1 MPAAEKI
8 KSLVRL
14 DMATLTLGPGGHF
27 PNASPPITAEI
38 WPSAQFTSVE
48 VTERLKYNDLIV
60 SGSVTFSDI
69 TVTGFAEFDGGVRIV
84 GGDSSRPD
92 EGALVVQGGVGI
104 LQNCNI
110 QGYCA
115 ATTFNATSDER
126 HKKEISHITSGL
138 DLLRDV
144 EAVRYKFRHFNKKS
158 TPDKKYHYGVLAQ
171 DLQAKGLGDLVTKNE
186 KTGTL
191 SVDYNSIV
199 GLLLRSV
206 QELDEKVRDLTERL
220 RGFNNAK

>member
-1 MPAAEKI
+1 
-8 KSLVRL
+8 
-14 DMATLTLGPGGHF
+14 MATLTLGPGGHF
-27 PNASPPITAEI
+27 PNASPPISSIEI
-38 WPSAQFTSVE
+38 WPTAQYESVQ
-48 VTERLKYNDLIV
+48 VNSYLKCNDLIV
-60 SGSVTFSDI
+60 EGQVIFNEI
-69 TVTGFAEFDGGVRIV
+69 TVAGAASFTGGVTIS
-84 GGDSSRPD
+84 GGGESTTPFNGS
-92 EGALVVQGGVGI
+92 LVISGGIG
-104 LQNCNI
+104 LTGNI
-110 QGYCA
+110 NAGGYVA

-144 EAVRYKFRHFNKKS
+144 EAVRYKFRHFNKKA